1 MYEKKKTYTKKEMEK
16 RIKYLMDTGF
26 NEEVATAIAT
36 FEHNGISFAIPI

>member
-1 MYEKKKTYTKKEMEK
+1 MYEKKKTYTEKEMEK

-26 NEEVATAIAT
+26 NKEVATAIAT

>member
-1 MYEKKKTYTKKEMEK
+1 MYEKEKTYTKKEMEK

-26 NEEVATAIAT
+26 NKEVATAIAT